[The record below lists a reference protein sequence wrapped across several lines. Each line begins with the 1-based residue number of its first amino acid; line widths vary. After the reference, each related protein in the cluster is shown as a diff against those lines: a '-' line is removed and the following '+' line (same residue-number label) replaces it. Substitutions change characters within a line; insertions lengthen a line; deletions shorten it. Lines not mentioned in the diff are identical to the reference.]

1 MRRIFTL
8 TLSLLLAASLLTG
21 CGGKTQEVDLDAFY
35 SSLAETYG
43 WSDMGAEE
51 GGEDTVTMMDVE
63 DELLDSYYPGLG
75 EIPAKQLIVK
85 APMISAVV
93 NEIVLMECEDQEG
106 ADEAAAILQ
115 DRVTTQAEGGAW
127 YPASME
133 AWGNAQVVQQG
144 TYVALIATDGTQDEI
159 AEQFNALFA

>member
-1 MRRIFTL
+1 
-8 TLSLLLAASLLTG
+8 
-21 CGGKTQEVDLDAFY
+21 
-35 SSLAETYG
+35 
-43 WSDMGAEE
+43 
-51 GGEDTVTMMDVE
+51 MMDVE

-75 EIPAKQLIVK
+75 EIPAKQLSVK

-144 TYVALIATDGTQDEI
+144 TYVALIATDGTQNEI

>member
-63 DELLDSYYPGLG
+63 DE
-75 EIPAKQLIVK
+75 
-85 APMISAVV
+85 
-93 NEIVLMECEDQEG
+93 
-106 ADEAAAILQ
+106 AAAILQ